1 MSSTEVF
8 RRNLT
13 TEEVDFANNAGY
25 TGVKEDL
32 YTMDNPEIIEW
43 TKFFHQRS
51 DIDNIFGKFARTT
64 KDIKIDKAIAV
75 ASQWYRFSSFMPWF
89 LSRAASMVSDNE
101 KRHYVIQTAY
111 EELGMRDV
119 EEIHPEMFREA
130 AVEAGVKDECF
141 KQLTNYEPV
150 TKQLGWLANQLIQCD
165 SDSEVMGMLL
175 GLECPADENIDT
187 IFNAL
192 AHNEI
197 AKHQAS
203 ESKFFKLHR
212 AIETEHVRLT
222 VSNYIRFC
230 PDQTKKEQFIR
241 GFDSGINFW
250 RGFWGE
256 ISILISSLVSGAKQ
270 IH

>member
-1 MSSTEVF
+1 MRTTDTF

-13 TEEVDFANNAGY
+13 IEEIDFANNAGY
-25 TGVKEDL
+25 TGVKEER
-32 YTMDNPEIIEW
+32 YTMDNPEVIEW

-51 DIDNIFGKFARTT
+51 DIDNIFGKFASTT
-64 KDIKIDKAIAV
+64 KDIKMQKAIAV

-89 LSRAASMVSDNE
+89 LARAASQVSDNE

-130 AVEAGVKDECF
+130 AIEAGVIDENI
-141 KQLTNYEPV
+141 KQLMNYEPI
-150 TKQLGWLANQLIQCD
+150 TKQLGWLSNQLLQCD

-192 AHNEI
+192 SHNDI
-197 AKHQAS
+197 ATRKTTEA
-203 ESKFFKLHR
+203 KFFKLHR

-222 VSNYIRFC
+222 VSNYLRFC
-230 PDQTKKEQFIR
+230 PDQIKKEQFIL
-241 GFDSGINFW
+241 GFDGGINFW
-250 RGFWGE
+250 RKFWGE
-256 ISILISSLVSGAKQ
+256 VSILISSLVSGVKH